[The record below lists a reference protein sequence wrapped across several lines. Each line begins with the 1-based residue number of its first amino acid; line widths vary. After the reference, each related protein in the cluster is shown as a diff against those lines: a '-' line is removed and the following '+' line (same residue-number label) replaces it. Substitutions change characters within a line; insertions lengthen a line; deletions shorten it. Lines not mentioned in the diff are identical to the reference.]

1 MLPFSNHI
9 DKYLVVPHVERVLDD
24 AADHL
29 RRETRELGDERS
41 GDGVEVVLLVSLEAA
56 GGPDFSHVRNIISRG
71 ESCTSAEHN
80 RENFIHE
87 ILGQLSAIKRRL
99 T

>member
-1 MLPFSNHI
+1 M
-9 DKYLVVPHVERVLDD
+9 ERVLDD
-24 AADHL
+24 AADEL
-29 RRETRELGDERS
+29 RREDVGEFWGERR
-41 GDGVEVVLLVSLEAA
+41 GDGVEVILLVSLEAA